1 MLLRVE
7 VGLSDETGTVGEDS
21 GNSEEVGGGR
31 EEKML
36 VPIVLVKR
44 KDVDDANLVEVVGV
58 TMGRV
63 GVADGVM
70 EVVFLMELLKLD
82 EVMTGVEEGAV
93 VELPI
98 ELLELDEVMTGWEE
112 GAVVELPMELL
123 ELVEVMTGVEEGA
136 VVELPMELLELDE
149 VMAGVEEGAV
159 VDRRLELRPGMEL
172 CHDCLPVVVREKD
185 DLVVVGVALVLER
198 EEEDLEEVREEV
210 CVGKSE
216 DASVVLDEVSVVV
229 DTRGD
234 DETSEPVELGVDV
247 GTEVDSLGEDVKDGE
262 SVVDDG
268 TGLIGVEDGTPLVEL
283 CVG

>member
-1 MLLRVE
+1 VPSVRVSRVMLLRVE

-70 EVVFLMELLKLD
+70 EVVFSMELLELDEVMTEVDEGAVVELLMELLELD

-98 ELLELDEVMTGWEE
+98 
-112 GAVVELPMELL
+112 
-123 ELVEVMTGVEEGA
+123 
-136 VVELPMELLELDE
+136 ELLELDE

-198 EEEDLEEVREEV
+198 EEEDLEDVREEV
-210 CVGKSE
+210 RVGNSE
-216 DASVVLDEVSVVV
+216 DASVVLDDVSVVV
-229 DTRGD
+229 DTRGV

-247 GTEVDSLGEDVKDGE
+247 GNEVDSLGEDVKDGE

-268 TGLIGVEDGTPLVEL
+268 IGSIGVEDGTPLVEL
-283 CVG
+283 CV

>member
-7 VGLSDETGTVGEDS
+7 VGLSDEPGTVGEDS

-82 EVMTGVEEGAV
+82 
-93 VELPI
+93 
-98 ELLELDEVMTGWEE
+98 
-112 GAVVELPMELL
+112 
-123 ELVEVMTGVEEGA
+123 EVMTGVEEGA